1 MEYKAICIEDGN
13 NLKLIII
20 TKVYQLKMW
29 RMFELEGQGSLLGDL
44 AMQKKL
50 KHFGNLRV
58 ARDLAFD
65 VCIV

>member
-1 MEYKAICIEDGN
+1 MENAI
-13 NLKLIII
+13 
-20 TKVYQLKMW
+20 KV
-29 RMFELEGQGSLLGDL
+29 ELEGQGSLLGDL